1 MVGTVAMFFA
11 LRLDRLVLAIAVG
24 SHSLG
29 LFTVALAVPEAL
41 RVLPKAFG
49 QVIADRGRSGIDS
62 VDTAR
67 RHCRLAVA
75 GHCAVLAVAASL
87 GWLLLPAVFGEGFS
101 GARDVLVVVTLAE
114 AMLSVHLM
122 DQALLVGF
130 GRPYGI
136 GIPQVVGA
144 VVTIALDLIM
154 IPKWGMQGA
163 AWACL
168 FGYSALALT
177 STIWTNHELRR
188 SGSG

>member
-1 MVGTVAMFFA
+1 MFVA

-67 RHCRLAVA
+67 RNCRLVVA

-87 GWLLLPAVFGEGFS
+87 GWLLVPAVFGEGFS

-114 AMLSVHLM
+114 AVLSVHLM

-144 VVTIALDLIM
+144 AVTIALDLIM

-168 FGYSALALT
+168 FGYLTLALT

-188 SGSG
+188 SRSG

>member
-1 MVGTVAMFFA
+1 M
-11 LRLDRLVLAIAVG
+11 
-24 SHSLG
+24 
-29 LFTVALAVPEAL
+29 
-41 RVLPKAFG
+41 
-49 QVIADRGRSGIDS
+49 
-62 VDTAR
+62 
-67 RHCRLAVA
+67 
-75 GHCAVLAVAASL
+75 
-87 GWLLLPAVFGEGFS
+87 
-101 GARDVLVVVTLAE
+101 VVVTLAE
-114 AMLSVHLM
+114 AVLSVHLM

-177 STIWTNHELRR
+177 STIWTNHELSR